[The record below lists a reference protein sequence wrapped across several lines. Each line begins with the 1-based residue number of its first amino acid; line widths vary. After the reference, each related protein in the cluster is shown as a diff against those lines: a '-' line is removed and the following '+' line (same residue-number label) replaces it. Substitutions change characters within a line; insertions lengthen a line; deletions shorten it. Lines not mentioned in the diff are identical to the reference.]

1 MIKKITPYGIILFI
15 VACSAPKLH
24 IPGSYENRV
33 VFSGQEEAAATQY
46 SIKNAGKLAEEHP
59 KEIMIYDEIKMT
71 LNFDLNDKY
80 DSSEYYRINDTLA
93 KRYNSDEDEN
103 HEISEEVKLLTEKL
117 RQEAIKK
124 TPSKLKLKTY
134 KSSLD
139 ELTSKVKSERPIP
152 DGEVFVNTKFDYN
165 FITIK
170 DYVEE
175 QFVVAYNSMS
185 SVKGFKFKIDE
196 NAAEIESRTA
206 NSDGQEYFKTDSR
219 YKIYD
224 LELPIRG
231 TSVNAKYTED
241 CRDVKFNSV
250 IYIPEE
256 HFTQK
261 KIIKIAAPEW
271 MEYDIIE
278 KNFEGLDFKKELVEE
293 ALKADDEETST
304 TKNGKKV
311 LNRKKKDGKKMK
323 YTVYTFKNIKAFQSE
338 KGGRGISYN
347 YPHLYFHYKTVTDA
361 KGKKNMLNNLGDLY
375 KWYKLVTG
383 NLKND
388 TSAFAG
394 FTKDLVKNA
403 KTDEEKIKTVYYWI
417 QDNIRYIAF
426 EDGIAGF
433 RPDECKNVY
442 ANRYGDCKGMA
453 NLCRNMLKGLGYDA
467 RMVWIGT
474 RHLNYSYDIP
484 GLPVDN
490 HAICGVKLNGKNYF
504 LDATENYCSLGDYAN
519 RIQGRQC
526 IMENGATYTL
536 ETIPEFEPEHNEDIT
551 IETIELKDQIL
562 STKTKKTFKGES
574 KITFIRSFN
583 NLKSQNKDEVL
594 YNYLTNDKLYLEA
607 KNITS
612 SDLTNRDKDP
622 ELNYE
627 LSIQNHAFK
636 ANGKTYVNL
645 EWEREFAGY
654 DFDSTR
660 TVDFD
665 FASKMCIKRTATLV
679 LKAGEKALKFP
690 ENINISNEF
699 YSFQLEMKQV
709 GSAVVYKKSLIF
721 KKDYL
726 PANKLQQFNK
736 DSKKLTTYYNTYI
749 EIL

>member
-1 MIKKITPYGIILFI
+1 MIKKLTPYSIVLFI
-15 VACSAPKLH
+15 IACSAPKVY
-24 IPGSYENRV
+24 IPGTYENRA
-33 VFSGQEEAAATQY
+33 VFNGHEEAAASQF

-59 KEIMIYDEIKMT
+59 KESMIYDEIKMT
-71 LNFDLNDKY
+71 LNFDLNEKY
-80 DSSEYYRINDTLA
+80 DSTEYYRINDTLA
-93 KRYNSDEDEN
+93 KNDSDE
-103 HEISEEVKLLTEKL
+103 
-117 RQEAIKK
+117 
-124 TPSKLKLKTY
+124 
-134 KSSLD
+134 LD
-139 ELTSKVKSERPIP
+139 EEATKENAEQLLKALNKTNKKGKYTINIDFNSIANKVKSERPIP
-152 DGEVFVNTKFDYN
+152 DGEVFASTKFEYN

-175 QFVVAYNSMS
+175 QFVVGYNSMS

-196 NAAEIESRTA
+196 NAAEIYSRTA

-224 LELPIRG
+224 LDLPIRG
-231 TSVNAKYTED
+231 TSVNVKYNED
-241 CRDVKFNSV
+241 CRDAKFNSI

-261 KIIKIAAPEW
+261 KIIKIATPDW

-278 KNFEGLDFKKELVEE
+278 KNFEGLDFKKEVVEE
-293 ALKADDEETST
+293 AIKADDDDDEST
-304 TKNGKKV
+304 TTTKSGKKV
-311 LNRKKKDGKKMK
+311 LKRKKKDAKKMK
-323 YTVYTFKNIKAFQSE
+323 YTIYTFRNIKAFENVS
-338 KGGRGISYN
+338 GGRGSSYN

-375 KWYKLVTG
+375 NWYKLVTG

-442 ANRYGDCKGMA
+442 TNRYGDCKGMA
-453 NLCRNMLKGLGYDA
+453 NLCRNMLKVLGYDA
-467 RMVWIGT
+467 HMVWIGT
-474 RHLNYSYDIP
+474 RHLNYSYDVP

-490 HAICGVKLNGKNYF
+490 HAICAVKLNGKNYF
-504 LDATENYCSLGDYAN
+504 LDATESYCSLGDYAN
-519 RIQGRQC
+519 RIQGRKC
-526 IMENGATYTL
+526 IVENGPTYLL
-536 ETIPEFEPEHNEDIT
+536 ETIPEFGPEHNEDNT
-551 IETIELKDQIL
+551 IETIELQDEVL
-562 STKTKKTFKGES
+562 NTRTKKTFKGES

-583 NLKSQNKDEVL
+583 YLKSQNKDEIL
-594 YNYLTNDKLYLEA
+594 YNYLTNNKLYLEA

-627 LSIQNHAFK
+627 LNIQNHAFK

-645 EWEREFAGY
+645 DWDREFSGY

-660 TVDFD
+660 TVDYDFD
-665 FASKMCIKRTATLV
+665 SKICVKRTATLV
-679 LKAGEKALKFP
+679 LKAGQKAAKLP
-690 ENINISNEF
+690 ENINIDNEY

-709 GSAVVYKKSLIF
+709 GNTVIYKKSLVF

-726 PANKLQQFNK
+726 PVNKLQQFNK
-736 DSKKLTTYYNTYI
+736 DSKKLSTYYNTYI
-749 EIL
+749 EII